1 MPENTP
7 RAADYARLITVPAI
21 WGGTFVAGKI
31 VVATLTPLM
40 GSFARY
46 LIACVALLAAAF
58 VLEGGLPKLTGRQ
71 WLATFVLGLFGVF
84 AYNLFFMGALT
95 RLPASRAA
103 LIIAL
108 NPAVTI
114 AISAVVLK
122 ERLSARRWAGV
133 MLALLGVAVVVSRGD
148 FRSFASGGVG
158 AGELYMFAAVTSWAL
173 YTILGRRVLGGLSPL
188 AATNYA
194 ALWGTIL
201 LGAVAAPQFDTL
213 RFTQFDWPTANQ
225 RGQRSLPTPAS
236 QLAAQSKWAGVR
248 SATLQLDPVAGPRGV
263 ERSLEITTG
272 WNPHSTDCAR
282 NSGRLHGGPR
292 RLCHGRHDRRAR
304 RGIRCAATGEHDC
317 ESGNRD
323 FHHELCLVARASR
336 VPLLAG
342 RIRATDSQ

>member
-1 MPENTP
+1 VSDRPGVT
-7 RAADYARLITVPAI
+7 DYARLITVPAI

-31 VVATLTPLM
+31 VVGSLTPLM

-46 LIACVALLAAAF
+46 LIACVALLVAAF
-58 VLEGGLPKLTGRQ
+58 ALEGGLPKLTGRQ

-114 AISAVVLK
+114 AISALVLK

-133 MLALLGVAVVVSRGD
+133 MLALCGVAVVVSRGD

-158 AGELYMFAAVTSWAL
+158 AGELCMFAAVTSWAL

-194 ALWGTIL
+194 ALWGTLL
-201 LGAVAAPQFDTL
+201 LGVLAAPHFDTL
-213 RFTQFDWPTANQ
+213 HPRQFDLRMIVSLLYLGVLGTALAFVWYYVSVKKV
-225 RGQRSLPTPAS
+225 GAS
-236 QLAAQSKWAGVR
+236 QASIFNNLVPVFGVAISVALLGEALLPSMLIGGAIAIAGVMMV
-248 SATLQLDPVAGPRGV
+248 S
-263 ERSLEITTG
+263 
-272 WNPHSTDCAR
+272 
-282 NSGRLHGGPR
+282 
-292 RLCHGRHDRRAR
+292 RA
-304 RGIRCAATGEHDC
+304 
-317 ESGNRD
+317 
-323 FHHELCLVARASR
+323 
-336 VPLLAG
+336 
-342 RIRATDSQ
+342 